1 MKNLTTGLSS
11 TQQELDVLSQNLT
24 YSKASQMSGLRNIL
38 KSLNDSVENTADL
51 ITKVVIAY

>member
-24 YSKASQMSGLRNIL
+24 YSKASQTEWSKKHMEIIERFRR
-38 KSLNDSVENTADL
+38 KDS
-51 ITKVVIAY
+51 